1 MASCCCD
8 VRTAIERQGYESQLA
23 TLNQTNAL
31 TSNANTQFNVL
42 GSKIDAQT
50 QIIND
55 KFCQLEMREMQNKL
69 DAERAKSAALAGQLS
84 QEHQTATIMQ
94 SQAQAVAPVNAAIS
108 DLSNRLAKIECGL
121 PPTTV
126 VPNPQVYAMPACVA
140 AQYGLGFGFG
150 APGYGNGFWG

>member
-1 MASCCCD
+1 M
-8 VRTAIERQGYESQLA
+8 
-23 TLNQTNAL
+23 
-31 TSNANTQFNVL
+31 
-42 GSKIDAQT
+42 
-50 QIIND
+50 
-55 KFCQLEMREMQNKL
+55 
-69 DAERAKSAALAGQLS
+69 
-84 QEHQTATIMQ
+84 
-94 SQAQAVAPVNAAIS
+94 NAAIS